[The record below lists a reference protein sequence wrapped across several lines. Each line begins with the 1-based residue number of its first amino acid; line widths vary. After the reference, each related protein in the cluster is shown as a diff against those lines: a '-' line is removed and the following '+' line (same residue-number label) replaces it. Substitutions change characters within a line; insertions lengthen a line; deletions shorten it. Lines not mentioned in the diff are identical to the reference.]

1 MKTNVPQFIDIEDK
15 IAFQL
20 TAKQLGWFALGGVL
34 IFFAWTFFDNSS
46 FIAWSIIIVLLSSAF
61 AFYRPAGISLV
72 EFIKFGFL
80 HIIRPKIY
88 VWRIEDAGAGPEQ
101 KLETNKKSKEK
112 DRKKG
117 KKSKELEDLDEIIE
131 MLDSQG
137 F

>member
-34 IFFAWTFFDNSS
+34 IFFAWTFFDHAS
-46 FIAWSIIIVLLSSAF
+46 FIAWSIIIGLFSLAF

-80 HIIRPKIY
+80 HIVKPKIY
-88 VWRIEDAGAGPEQ
+88 VWRIEDAGLGQ
-101 KLETNKKSKEK
+101 KPKPSKKNKEK
-112 DRKKG
+112 DKKKG
-117 KKSKELEDLDEIIE
+117 KKDKELEDLDEIIE

>member
-1 MKTNVPQFIDIEDK
+1 MKSNVPQFIDIEDK

-88 VWRIEDAGAGPEQ
+88 VWRIEDAGLGQ
-101 KLETNKKSKEK
+101 KPKPSKKNKEK